1 MTYEE
6 KLRAYIDHAFQELP
20 DAEEVHDTKDA
31 LTADLLEH
39 YAQAVNEGN
48 EPAQA
53 YEIALSHL
61 GNLAEVVDA
70 LDDRPLP
77 NPEPPEPPRLS
88 PPSVPARQ
96 PPRRR
101 SCTAPEQRVSQSPA
115 ARNIAAAGHP
125 HTACTSPSSVRTA
138 SPPSAALQIWRR
150 VL

>member
-20 DAEEVHDTKDA
+20 DAEEVHDTKDE

-77 NPEPPEPPRLS
+77 NPEPPEPPR
-88 PPSVPARQ
+88 PPHAPGHPAPPE
-96 PPRRR
+96 PPRPNDEPDHPEPPK
-101 SCTAPEQRVSQSPA
+101 APDPA
-115 ARNIAAAGHP
+115 EP
-125 HTACTSPSSVRTA
+125 
-138 SPPSAALQIWRR
+138 ALNS
-150 VL
+150 